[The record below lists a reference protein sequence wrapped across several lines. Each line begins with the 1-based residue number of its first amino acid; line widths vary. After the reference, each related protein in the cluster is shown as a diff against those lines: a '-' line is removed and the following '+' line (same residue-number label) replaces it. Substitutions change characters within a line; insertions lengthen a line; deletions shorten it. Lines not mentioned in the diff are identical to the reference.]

1 MKHKHS
7 DIHNKLKLNICYERE
22 KQGLSQTQLAEK
34 AGISK
39 KHMRNIEAINSNT
52 VPSLAVLID
61 IANALDI
68 SLDELFDFGG

>member
-1 MKHKHS
+1 MQNKHS
-7 DIHNKLKLNICYERE
+7 EIHNKLKLNILYIRE
-22 KQGLSQTQLAEK
+22 TQGLSQIQLAEK

-39 KHMRNIEAINSNT
+39 THMSNIETLDSKT

-68 SLDELFDFGG
+68 SLNKLLHFED